1 MQFTRSLK
9 LKFLDL
15 NQAKADLFD
24 QTTVEYTSLANELL
38 KIPISERKKLTT
50 AKVVSPLKSALV
62 NQVIRQVKGEAGE
75 KSKGYKLLPPEVNN
89 QNWKLHRVG
98 DTYSVSFPTLQGV
111 KRVPLNVEGKHWLP
125 IFDKVLGNDPTL
137 KLGTLKLLKRKHK
150 WYALIA
156 ITQEVP
162 DAKSTNRV
170 GVDRGQ
176 NNLAV
181 AANKPGKCLF
191 FSGKQVRHKRRHF
204 QRLRHQLQK
213 AGKYRAV
220 KKLVRSETRWM
231 SEINHAL
238 SKQIAQF
245 ADSLDADLV
254 LEDLSGCRQT
264 MKQSKKVR
272 SDAGNSRH
280 TWAYYD
286 LELKLAYKMAMLG
299 REVHIRPAAYTSKSS
314 SYDGR
319 LGYRDGHWFYAPS
332 GQQVNAD
339 WNAALNLAQWDGFS
353 CPLELYVPRD
363 GAFDN
368 PQNTLL
374 VQPGTAEPNSMNT
387 ARGRGEYVQ
396 LSLFDTTSD
405 WARRENPTCF

>member
-1 MQFTRSLK
+1 
-9 LKFLDL
+9 
-15 NQAKADLFD
+15 
-24 QTTVEYTSLANELL
+24 
-38 KIPISERKKLTT
+38 
-50 AKVVSPLKSALV
+50 
-62 NQVIRQVKGEAGE
+62 
-75 KSKGYKLLPPEVNN
+75 
-89 QNWKLHRVG
+89 
-98 DTYSVSFPTLQGV
+98 
-111 KRVPLNVEGKHWLP
+111 
-125 IFDKVLGNDPTL
+125 
-137 KLGTLKLLKRKHK
+137 
-150 WYALIA
+150 
-156 ITQEVP
+156 
-162 DAKSTNRV
+162 
-170 GVDRGQ
+170 
-176 NNLAV
+176 
-181 AANKPGKCLF
+181 
-191 FSGKQVRHKRRHF
+191 
-204 QRLRHQLQK
+204 
-213 AGKYRAV
+213 
-220 KKLVRSETRWM
+220 
-231 SEINHAL
+231 
-238 SKQIAQF
+238 
-245 ADSLDADLV
+245 
-254 LEDLSGCRQT
+254 

-374 VQPGTAEPNSMNT
+374 VQPETAEPNSMNT

>member
-1 MQFTRSLK
+1 MEFTRTLK

-15 NQAKADLFD
+15 NGAKADLFD
-24 QTTVEYTSLANELL
+24 QTTAEYTSLANELL
-38 KIPISERKKLTT
+38 KMPMAERKKLTT

-75 KSKGYKLLPPEVNN
+75 KTKEYKVLPPEVNN
-89 QNWKLHRVG
+89 QNWKLYRVG

-111 KRVPLNVEGKHWLP
+111 KRVPFHVEGKHWLS
-125 IFDKVLGNDPTL
+125 IFDKILGNDPTI
-137 KLGTLKLLKRKHK
+137 KLGTLKLLKRKNK

-181 AANKPGKCLF
+181 TANKPGKCLF

-204 QRLRHQLQK
+204 QKLRHQLQK
-213 AGKYRAV
+213 AGKYRAI

-231 SEINHAL
+231 SEVNHAV
-238 SKQIAQF
+238 SKQIARF

-264 MKQSKKVR
+264 MKQSKKTR
-272 SDAGNSRH
+272 SDAGNTRH

-286 LELKLAYKMAMLG
+286 LELQLGYKMAMLG
-299 REVHIRPAAYTSKSS
+299 RELHIRPPTYTSKSS

-319 LGYRDGHWFYAPS
+319 LGKRDGHSFYAPI

-339 WNAALNLAQWDGFS
+339 WNAARNLAQWDGFS
-353 CPLELYVPRD
+353 CPLELHVPMG

-368 PQNTLL
+368 PQDCDLR
-374 VQPGTAEPNSMNT
+374 QPARGNDNSMNT
-387 ARGRGEYVQ
+387 LKGRVEYVQ
-396 LSLFDTTSD
+396 LSLFDTTYD
-405 WARRENPTCF
+405 WARRENP

>member
-1 MQFTRSLK
+1 MDFTRTLK

-24 QTTVEYTSLANELL
+24 QTTAEYTSLANELL
-38 KIPISERKKLTT
+38 KIPINERKKLTT
-50 AKVVSPLKSALV
+50 AKVVSQLKSALV

-75 KSKGYKLLPPEVNN
+75 RTKGYKRLPPEVNN
-89 QNWKLHRVG
+89 QNWKLYRVG
-98 DTYSVSFPTLQGV
+98 NTYSASFPTLQGV
-111 KRVPLNVEGKHWLP
+111 KRVPIEVEGKYWVP
-125 IFDKVLGNDPTL
+125 VFDKILGGDPTIR
-137 KLGTLKLLKRKHK
+137 LGTLKLLKRKNK
-150 WYALIA
+150 WYALIS

-162 DAKSTNRV
+162 DVKSTNRV

-181 AANKPGKCLF
+181 AATKEGKCLF
-191 FSGKQVRHKRRHF
+191 FSGKQVKHKRRQF
-204 QRLRHQLQK
+204 QKRRHQLQK

-231 SEINHAL
+231 REVNHAV
-238 SKQIAQF
+238 SKQIVRF

-286 LELKLAYKMAMLG
+286 LELKLGYKMAMLG
-299 REVHIRPAAYTSKSS
+299 RELHIRPAAYTSKSS
-314 SYDGR
+314 SFDGR
-319 LGYRDGHWFYAPS
+319 LGKRDGHWFYAPS

-339 WNAALNLAQWDGFS
+339 WNAARNLAQWDGFS
-353 CPLELYVPRD
+353 CLLELYVPKD

-368 PQNTLL
+368 PQDTLL
-374 VQPGTAEPNSMNT
+374 AQSKMTEPNSMNT
-387 ARGRGEYVQ
+387 DRGRVEYVQ
-396 LSLFDTTSD
+396 LSKYRYYL
-405 WARRENPTCF
+405 